1 MLQGRTSGF
10 ASNSATGVLQ
20 QWRRASRST
29 TDNLH
34 HRTRRLRLF
43 SLYKLKSGDR
53 IESSK
58 KRIPIGLQNLL
69 EWRVTSEQAQT
80 KLNFFVFLVLY
91 GNIFF
96 FKLDYLLCLR
106 SVIYIKAVIS
116 LWFWHI
122 IRFFRPGGEIHL
134 YVWWSEAY
142 LWHLVL
148 PFTQVLIKQ
157 HCLTFII
164 DLKLHT
170 TICLISIW
178 LFAYLFPECCQKKKH
193 LVFF

>member
-29 TDNLH
+29 TDNFH

-96 FKLDYLLCLR
+96 LNWKTVIYYLLCLR
-106 SVIYIKAVIS
+106 SVIYIKAVIF

-122 IRFFRPGGEIHL
+122 RFFYQVEKYIFMSGDLRHTCGILFYHL
-134 YVWWSEAY
+134 HSFW
-142 LWHLVL
+142 
-148 PFTQVLIKQ
+148 
-157 HCLTFII
+157 
-164 DLKLHT
+164 
-170 TICLISIW
+170 
-178 LFAYLFPECCQKKKH
+178 
-193 LVFF
+193 